1 MLLQK
6 TGILLIANSLLI
18 GFLLYYAARFMLS
31 NFTFQKIETPSQFI
45 FKCIIFGICMNC
57 SFFIVQQI
65 LSLNNNVCEIIRNLG
80 QDLFKRNIGF
90 TELINEINEKLC
102 MNEKDINI
110 FTIDGLIKSTIT
122 VSLLNLVFTYSLRYV
137 IIKVLILISPFAF
150 LSLML
155 ESTEHFFKS
164 WFRSLFSLL
173 FIQIIVAIILLLLFS
188 MDYTKGNL
196 VNKFIYIG
204 GIYALIKANSIVK
217 ELLGGIT
224 TNVQSGIQ
232 NLKLRGR

>member
-80 QDLFKRNIGF
+80 QDLFKR
-90 TELINEINEKLC
+90 
-102 MNEKDINI
+102 DI
-110 FTIDGLIKSTIT
+110 
-122 VSLLNLVFTYSLRYV
+122 
-137 IIKVLILISPFAF
+137 
-150 LSLML
+150 
-155 ESTEHFFKS
+155 
-164 WFRSLFSLL
+164 
-173 FIQIIVAIILLLLFS
+173 
-188 MDYTKGNL
+188 
-196 VNKFIYIG
+196 
-204 GIYALIKANSIVK
+204 
-217 ELLGGIT
+217 
-224 TNVQSGIQ
+224 
-232 NLKLRGR
+232 